1 MIDVNSLA
9 KNKIEA
15 KCFAL
20 LFERKNL
27 HSDLA
32 MGLSSGVSI
41 REGYDVLDK
50 LSDDLK
56 VYEYILKCL
65 NKKDKS

>member
-1 MIDVNSLA
+1 MKKLSSLA

-15 KCFAL
+15 KCFSI
-20 LFERKNL
+20 LFERKRL
-27 HSDLA
+27 HSELA

-50 LSDDLK
+50 LSEDLE
-56 VYEYILKCL
+56 VYEYILECL
-65 NKKDKS
+65 NNKL